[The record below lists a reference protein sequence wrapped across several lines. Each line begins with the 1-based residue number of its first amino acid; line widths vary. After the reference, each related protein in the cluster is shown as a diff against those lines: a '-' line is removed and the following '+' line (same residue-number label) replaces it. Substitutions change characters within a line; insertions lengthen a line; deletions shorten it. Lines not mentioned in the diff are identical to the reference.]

1 MYHYILYHT
10 KSYCIWQ
17 QLRTQDGTRGEVV
30 HVDDEVA
37 RVDFNDPLAGET
49 LEFDLEVLAVN

>member
-1 MYHYILYHT
+1 
-10 KSYCIWQ
+10 
-17 QLRTQDGTRGEVV
+17 LRTQDGTRGEVV